1 MSQLQSL
8 SSEILQIKETTQQSS
23 PASQCFTVSN
33 KATVMTTT
41 RQSLQDFS
49 QSYQPMAEWNKE
61 LPNKTW
67 GIHFPMYEQHQ
78 YPLQLHHP
86 KSQQNSVSQQQYIE
100 QPCSIPLQQPL
111 QHPTPAQYAMQPSRY
126 AVPLQPHPPQ
136 FNTAPRQY
144 TATSPLPQ
152 YPQQFRQP
160 RPSRTRQCFYCQQ
173 RGPEELCTNLARLRS
188 VYKTPSKTGRR
199 TEDPYLKPCQL
210 AIHGDGRRDPPS
222 DFYFTIHYHP
232 GKDNVDADSLSRK
245 PVDRE
250 TAMSEFYRGAFIRMC
265 GSHNTSCGDSARPR
279 STPYVSLSV
288 CASKHG
294 DWWWTLQI
302 IIKRGDPANT
312 KRWHECQRNH
322 RPLTVGK

>member
-67 GIHFPMYEQHQ
+67 GIHFPTYEQHQ

-111 QHPTPAQYAMQPSRY
+111 QHPTSAQYAMQPSRY

-222 DFYFTIHYHP
+222 DFYFTIHYRP

-279 STPYVSLSV
+279 STP
-288 CASKHG
+288 
-294 DWWWTLQI
+294 
-302 IIKRGDPANT
+302 
-312 KRWHECQRNH
+312 
-322 RPLTVGK
+322 